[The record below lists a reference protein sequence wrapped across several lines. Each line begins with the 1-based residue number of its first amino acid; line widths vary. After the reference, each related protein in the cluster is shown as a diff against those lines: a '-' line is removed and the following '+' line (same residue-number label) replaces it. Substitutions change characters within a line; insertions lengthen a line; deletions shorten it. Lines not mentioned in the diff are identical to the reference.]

1 MHELGKGLE
10 FEVHGHDHTITS
22 HSVLQ
27 ADVSDLPASR
37 KVSGLAGHTS
47 KHFMCPFCEMPFY
60 RLVDPDCY
68 DPSSFKLRD
77 DWRYIKY
84 AFRARDVDAKVAE
97 EIFVKR
103 GV

>member
-1 MHELGKGLE
+1 MTCLTGLE
-10 FEVHGHDHTITS
+10 FKVHGYANMKMS

-47 KHFMCPFCEMPFY
+47 KYFMCPFCEMPFY

-68 DPSSFKLRD
+68 DPLSES
-77 DWRYIKY
+77 YIGFLMF
-84 AFRARDVDAKVAE
+84 ALPF
-97 EIFVKR
+97 
-103 GV
+103 